1 MVFFLCLCY
10 NHFRC
15 AGMAEL
21 ADAHGS
27 GPCAR
32 KGVGVQLPPCARW
45 GSSLNVGV
53 MSSRK
58 SPVRAIW
65 PETSSLLAD
74 RGRETAGLAV
84 QAG

>member
-32 KGVGVQLPPCARW
+32 KGMEVRVFLPAPNKRTGFIIIPRLFC
-45 GSSLNVGV
+45 LV
-53 MSSRK
+53 
-58 SPVRAIW
+58 I
-65 PETSSLLAD
+65 L
-74 RGRETAGLAV
+74 
-84 QAG
+84 